1 MLQGLPAQRA
11 KHFDHLVFYLTS
23 LQTVQRIQQMVIQTT
38 ENKQDMHVKLSEYTA
53 MHLVKLFYYFI
64 GVM

>member
-11 KHFDHLVFYLTS
+11 KHFDHLGFYLTS
-23 LQTVQRIQQMVIQTT
+23 LQRIQQMVIQTT